1 MNQSKWRNFVVGA
14 MLHEGVRQEG
24 GKYIVSISDLTF
36 DLLKDTFPTK
46 YQNLT
51 GADTSRPMYRDAIT
65 LPKGDGSQQKIID
78 AIALDDYKDYI
89 MSRVGNVDI
98 ILDPTAK
105 SWFNLAT
112 IEDPKYKE
120 REAGIGKTIAKDY
133 GVGKYEGD

>member
-1 MNQSKWRNFVVGA
+1 MNQSKWRNFIVGA

-24 GKYIVSISDLTF
+24 NKYIVSISDLTF

-51 GADTSRPMYRDAIT
+51 GADTSRPMYRDAIY
-65 LPKGDGSQQKIID
+65 LPKGDGSSKGIID

-89 MSRVGNVDI
+89 MRRVGNVDI
-98 ILDPTAK
+98 ILDPTTNK
-105 SWFNLAT
+105 AT

-120 REAGIGKTIAKDY
+120 REAGIGKSIMSYYDDAGRY
-133 GVGKYEGD
+133 QGD

>member
-1 MNQSKWRNFVVGA
+1 MNQAKWRNFIVGA

-24 GKYIVSISDLTF
+24 DKYIVSIADLTF

-46 YQNLT
+46 YQDLR
-51 GADTSRPMYRDAIT
+51 GSDTRPMYRDAIY
-65 LPKGDGSQQKIID
+65 LPKGDGSSSGIID
-78 AIALDDYKDYI
+78 TIALDNYKDYI
-89 MSRVGNVDI
+89 MRRVGNVDI
-98 ILDPTAK
+98 ILDPTTNK
-105 SWFNLAT
+105 AT

>member
-1 MNQSKWRNFVVGA
+1 MNQSKWRNFIVGA

-24 GKYIVSISDLTF
+24 DKYIVSISDLTF

-51 GADTSRPMYRDAIT
+51 GADTSRPMYRDAVY
-65 LPKGDGSQQKIID
+65 LPKGDGSSKGIID
-78 AIALDDYKDYI
+78 TIALDDYKDYI

-98 ILDPTAK
+98 ILDPTTNK
-105 SWFNLAT
+105 AT

-120 REAGIGKTIAKDY
+120 REARIGKDIMSYYDDTGRY
-133 GVGKYEGD
+133 QGD

>member
-1 MNQSKWRNFVVGA
+1 MNQSKWRNFVAGA

-46 YQNLT
+46 YQDLL
-51 GADTSRPMYRDAIT
+51 DSDVRPMYRDAVT

-78 AIALDDYKDYI
+78 AIALDQYKDYI

-120 REAGIGKTIAKDY
+120 REDRLGKSIAKDY

>member
-24 GKYIVSISDLTF
+24 DKYIVSISDLTF

-46 YQNLT
+46 YQKFM
-51 GADTSRPMYRDAIT
+51 DSKVRPMYRDAIY
-65 LPKGDGSQQKIID
+65 LPKGDGSSSGIID
-78 AIALDDYKDYI
+78 AIALDNYKDYI

-98 ILDPTAK
+98 ILDPTT
-105 SWFNLAT
+105 NRAT

-120 REAGIGKTIAKDY
+120 REDRIGKDIMSYYNDTGRY
-133 GVGKYEGD
+133 QGD

>member
-14 MLHEGVRQEG
+14 MLHGGVRQEG
-24 GKYIVSISDLTF
+24 DKYIVSISDLTF

-51 GADTSRPMYRDAIT
+51 GADTSRPMYRDAIY
-65 LPKGDGSQQKIID
+65 LPKGDGSSKGIID

-89 MSRVGNVDI
+89 MRRVGNVEI
-98 ILDPTAK
+98 ILDPTTNK
-105 SWFNLAT
+105 AT

-120 REAGIGKTIAKDY
+120 REAGIGKSIMSYYDDAGRY
-133 GVGKYEGD
+133 QGD

>member
-1 MNQSKWRNFVVGA
+1 MNQAKWRNFIVGA

-46 YQNLT
+46 YQNLL
-51 GADTSRPMYRDAIT
+51 DSDVRPMFRDPIY
-65 LPKGDGSQQKIID
+65 LPQGDGSSKGIID

-98 ILDPTAK
+98 ILDPTTNK
-105 SWFNLAT
+105 AT

-120 REAGIGKTIAKDY
+120 REAGIGKSIAKDY

>member
-1 MNQSKWRNFVVGA
+1 MNQSKWRNFIVGA

-24 GKYIVSISDLTF
+24 DKYIVSISDLTF

-46 YQNLT
+46 YQNLL
-51 GADTSRPMYRDAIT
+51 DSDVRPMFRDPVY
-65 LPKGDGSQQKIID
+65 LPQGDGSSKGIID
-78 AIALDDYKDYI
+78 AIALDNYKDYI

-98 ILDPTAK
+98 ILDPTTNK
-105 SWFNLAT
+105 AT

>member
-1 MNQSKWRNFVVGA
+1 MNQSKWRNFIVGA

-46 YQNLT
+46 YQDFI
-51 GADTSRPMYRDAIT
+51 GSDTRPMYRDAVY
-65 LPKGDGSQQKIID
+65 LPKGDGSSKGIID

-89 MSRVGNVDI
+89 MSRVGNVDV
-98 ILDPTAK
+98 ILDPTTNK
-105 SWFNLAT
+105 AT

-120 REAGIGKTIAKDY
+120 REAGIGKDIMSYYDKPGRY
-133 GVGKYEGD
+133 QGD

>member
-24 GKYIVSISDLTF
+24 NKYIVSISDLTF

-51 GADTSRPMYRDAIT
+51 GADTSRPMYRDAIY
-65 LPKGDGSQQKIID
+65 LPKGDGSSKGIID
-78 AIALDDYKDYI
+78 GIALEDYKDYI
-89 MSRVGNVDI
+89 MRRVGNVDI
-98 ILDPTAK
+98 ILDPTTNK
-105 SWFNLAT
+105 AT

-120 REAGIGKTIAKDY
+120 REAGIGKSIMSYYDDAGRY
-133 GVGKYEGD
+133 QGD